1 MKIAS
6 IKTRPFD
13 PAEHLRGEADVVA
26 YLQTVL
32 DDDDPALLAAAL
44 DDIARARA
52 VVPSMA
58 NPCGSLQPEN
68 LQAGQ

>member
-1 MKIAS
+1 MKNAS

-32 DDDDPALLAAAL
+32 DDDPALLAAAL

-58 NPCGSLQPEN
+58 NTCGSLQPEN

>member
-1 MKIAS
+1 MKNAS

-32 DDDDPALLAAAL
+32 DDDPALLAAAL

>member
-1 MKIAS
+1 MKNAS

-32 DDDDPALLAAAL
+32 HGDAALLAAAL

>member
-1 MKIAS
+1 MSK

-32 DDDDPALLAAAL
+32 DDDPALLAAAL

-58 NPCGSLQPEN
+58 NPCGSLQPKN

>member
-1 MKIAS
+1 MKNAS

-32 DDDDPALLAAAL
+32 VDDAALLAAAL

>member
-1 MKIAS
+1 MKNAS

-32 DDDDPALLAAAL
+32 DDDAALLAAAL

>member
-1 MKIAS
+1 MKNAS

-32 DDDDPALLAAAL
+32 DDDPALLAAAL

-58 NPCGSLQPEN
+58 NPCGSLQPKN